1 MANIKWREKDIANLK
16 KQINRYNRKRQR
28 IAKKNPEFKEFLPP
42 ALNTK
47 IERKNIT
54 TRREYNLLM
63 NRINRFLNKKDL
75 KYVTTSGGVKTTDY
89 ELRELSILN
98 RRANLITRKERSKYN
113 ISPETGTMG
122 TIQENNLIEREFHPE
137 YFTQKG
143 FNKLRRAIIKRSRAN
158 YYSDRNEQF
167 KKNYL
172 KAMQNKL
179 RGGDNYKE
187 TYNRIKN
194 MRADELIKFYYE
206 NPSMDIHYIYS
217 LVEKDEKIN
226 TINAQLDRFSL

>member
-75 KYVTTSGGVKTTDY
+75 KYVTTSGGKDY
-89 ELRELSILN
+89 
-98 RRANLITRKERSKYN
+98 
-113 ISPETGTMG
+113 
-122 TIQENNLIEREFHPE
+122 
-137 YFTQKG
+137 
-143 FNKLRRAIIKRSRAN
+143 
-158 YYSDRNEQF
+158 
-167 KKNYL
+167 
-172 KAMQNKL
+172 
-179 RGGDNYKE
+179 
-187 TYNRIKN
+187 
-194 MRADELIKFYYE
+194 
-206 NPSMDIHYIYS
+206 
-217 LVEKDEKIN
+217 
-226 TINAQLDRFSL
+226 

>member
-63 NRINRFLNKKDL
+63 
-75 KYVTTSGGVKTTDY
+75 TSGGVKTTDY

-194 MRADELIKFYYE
+194 MSANELIKFYYE